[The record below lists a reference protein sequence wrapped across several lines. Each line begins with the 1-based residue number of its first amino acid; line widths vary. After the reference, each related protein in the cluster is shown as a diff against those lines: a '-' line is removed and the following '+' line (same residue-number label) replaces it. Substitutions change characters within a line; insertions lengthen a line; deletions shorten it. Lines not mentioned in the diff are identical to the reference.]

1 MATQLFTLEEA
12 TALLPWL
19 RERLVA
25 LAPLYRQLVVLQ
37 GEMEGLVRSARTN
50 GGSSLE
56 DELARQQRT
65 AQRLARQ
72 VEEGVQTITRRGIV
86 VRDIVSG
93 LVDFPSMR
101 EGREVY
107 LCWTLAEE
115 RIEFWHPTNTGYADR
130 RPL

>member
-72 VEEGVQTITRRGIV
+72 VEGGVQTITRRGIV

-93 LVDFPSMR
+93 LVDFPSIL

>member
-19 RERLVA
+19 GERLVA

-72 VEEGVQTITRRGIV
+72 VEGGVQTITRRGIV

-93 LVDFPSMR
+93 LVDFPSIR

>member
-86 VRDIVSG
+86 VRDIVRG

-115 RIEFWHPTNTGYADR
+115 RIEYWHPTNTGYADR